1 MSLNDPIVPV
11 VTEPVP
17 GADTVLVAEPQP
29 SLAAEGLPSRFCCF
43 VTGTD
48 TGVGKTLVS
57 AGLLHALAPHHRRV
71 VGMKPVAAGVVPWG
85 EDWASEDAIALRSA
99 STLAV
104 PPELD
109 NPVLLLDPLS
119 PHIAA
124 ERAGVQIDIAAIV
137 RSYQALAA
145 AADAVVVEGAGGFHV
160 PYRHADLRRPGQ
172 ACLPV
177 VCSWACAWVASTM
190 HAHAEAIRARGL
202 TLGAGGQPVDPEME
216 AADETLLPACPPG
229 RTAAG
234 RHTPQELPD
243 ARSLVF
249 ELPGAGCDGAF
260 SATSWLDEIPAQ
272 LATSSRRTCCDA
284 AAWCSPAVVRA

>member
-1 MSLNDPIVPV
+1 MI
-11 VTEPVP
+11 
-17 GADTVLVAEPQP
+17 G
-29 SLAAEGLPSRFCCF
+29 CF

-57 AGLLHALAPHHRRV
+57 TGLLHALAPHHRRV

-104 PPELD
+104 APELD

-145 AADAVVVEGAGGFHV
+145 QADAVVVEGAGGFHV
-160 PYRHADLRRPGQ
+160 PLTDTQTGADLAQ
-172 ACLPV
+172 ALALPV
-177 VCSWACAWVASTM
+177 VLVVGLRLGCLS
-190 HAHAEAIRARGL
+190 HALLTAESIRARGL
-202 TLGAGGQPVDPEME
+202 VLVGWVANRVDPEME
-216 AADETLLPACPPG
+216 AADENIAYLRARLGVPLLAEVPY
-229 RTAAG
+229 
-234 RHTPQELPD
+234 QDLPD

-249 ELPGAGCDGAF
+249 ELPGE
-260 SATSWLDEIPAQ
+260 WL
-272 LATSSRRTCCDA
+272 
-284 AAWCSPAVVRA
+284 

>member
-1 MSLNDPIVPV
+1 MI
-11 VTEPVP
+11 
-17 GADTVLVAEPQP
+17 G
-29 SLAAEGLPSRFCCF
+29 CF

-57 AGLLHALAPHHRRV
+57 TGLLHALAPHHRRV
-71 VGMKPVAAGVVPWG
+71 VGLKPVAAGVVPWG

-104 PPELD
+104 APELD

-145 AADAVVVEGAGGFHV
+145 QADAVVVEGAGGFHV
-160 PYRHADLRRPGQ
+160 PLTDTQTGADLAQ
-172 ACLPV
+172 ALALPV
-177 VCSWACAWVASTM
+177 VLVVGLRLGCLS
-190 HAHAEAIRARGL
+190 HALLTAEAIRARGL
-202 TLGAGGQPVDPEME
+202 VLVGWVANRVDPEME
-216 AADETLLPACPPG
+216 AADENIAYLRARLGVPLLAEVPY
-229 RTAAG
+229 
-234 RHTPQELPD
+234 QDLPD

-249 ELPGAGCDGAF
+249 ELPGE
-260 SATSWLDEIPAQ
+260 WL
-272 LATSSRRTCCDA
+272 
-284 AAWCSPAVVRA
+284 